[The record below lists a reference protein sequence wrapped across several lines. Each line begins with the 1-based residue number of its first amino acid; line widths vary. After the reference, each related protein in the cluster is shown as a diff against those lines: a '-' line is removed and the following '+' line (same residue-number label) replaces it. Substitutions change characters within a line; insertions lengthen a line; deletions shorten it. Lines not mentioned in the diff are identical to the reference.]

1 MSCLAETLIYL
12 LAVLGIIFTSMTFF
26 EMFFYNGT
34 NNKSYRIFSKNKV
47 GKEKIEVIIKLDNVS
62 DKTEENITKLI
73 KNNELI
79 NLREISDVIAI
90 EKSE

>member
-26 EMFFYNGT
+26 EMFFYNDT
-34 NNKSYRIFSKNKV
+34 NNKSYRIFSKNKIR
-47 GKEKIEVIIKLDNVS
+47 KEKIEVIIKLDNVS

-79 NLREISDVIAI
+79 NLREISDVITI

>member
-26 EMFFYNGT
+26 EMFFYNGI
-34 NNKSYRIFSKNKV
+34 NNKSYRIFTKNKV
-47 GKEKIEVIIKLDNVS
+47 GKKKIEVIIKLNNVS

-79 NLREISDVIAI
+79 NLREISDVITI

>member
-34 NNKSYRIFSKNKV
+34 NNKSYRIFSKNKI
-47 GKEKIEVIIKLDNVS
+47 GKEKIEVKI
-62 DKTEENITKLI
+62 
-73 KNNELI
+73 
-79 NLREISDVIAI
+79 R
-90 EKSE
+90 

>member
-34 NNKSYRIFSKNKV
+34 NNKFLRY
-47 GKEKIEVIIKLDNVS
+47 
-62 DKTEENITKLI
+62 KTQKRT
-73 KNNELI
+73 KNNLVLPFGSHCPARTGDPAV
-79 NLREISDVIAI
+79 NSRMLYRLS
-90 EKSE
+90 